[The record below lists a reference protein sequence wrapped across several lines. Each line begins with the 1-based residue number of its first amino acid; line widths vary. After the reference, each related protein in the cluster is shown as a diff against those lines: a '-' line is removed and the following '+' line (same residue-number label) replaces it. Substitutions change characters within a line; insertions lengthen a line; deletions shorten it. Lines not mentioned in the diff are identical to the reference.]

1 MLITSPLQNREL
13 FTCHTVEGIRRLVK
27 AGAKLDERRGGDG
40 STPLLL
46 HAGTGNHDVV
56 AELVRLR
63 ANVDLQDHA
72 GVSALMKSATAGHL
86 EIVQSLIV
94 AGAVL
99 DLKNKEVCKEV
110 YRCIYDCDYVYLRT
124 YGSSFCYI

>member
-1 MLITSPLQNREL
+1 M
-13 FTCHTVEGIRRLVK
+13 EGVRRLVK

-110 YRCIYDCDYVYLRT
+110 HVHYIGIIIYMYDCDYVLVR
-124 YGSSFCYI
+124 GRRPSFFVG